1 MHLFLSLN
9 HSLVLKERLLGLKP
23 TYSSSPRNLFFLGED
38 LEDLLFSL
46 TGEHRFSFIE

>member
-23 TYSSSPRNLFFLGED
+23 TYSSSPRNLFFLGEEIKD
-38 LEDLLFSL
+38 YPELVFTLVN
-46 TGEHRFSFIE
+46 HK

>member
-23 TYSSSPRNLFFLGED
+23 THSSSPMNLFFLGEEEIKR
-38 LEDLLFSL
+38 LSGACFHA
-46 TGEHRFSFIE
+46 G